1 MNCPHCNAEN
11 DNDNVFCVNCGKS
24 IAPAKNLAA
33 TTLPSPTE
41 YYPSGQ
47 LNQPENSPESVQTV
61 LKPNAPNYPATPDY
75 STRQDFN
82 SSVPF
87 QTSPAEERGK
97 SGKFLWLGL
106 GLIFLLIGGAVGGYF
121 LLKNQPTT
129 PANAEILPDHLG
141 LFIKNSDKNNLTEIG
156 KQDYANAVQAKD
168 DLLKNDA
175 LPVAEDKP
183 NLFLYADGKEVPLGD
198 LKLVQLDTIKDD
210 GSLKQINFQAAPVD
224 GKPEIKRLRVPD
236 GLANGKYAFA
246 LFNGFLDE
254 GKHKFWAF
262 QVKNAAKSDNGDL
275 AKAFSL
281 SMKPKTN
288 PTNPNANTNSAP
300 NPNPAPTPK
309 PAPSAPAGAQVAYCK
324 SNNVIMRNSPN
335 LDAKKINALKRG
347 QKIYIINYSDNYD
360 SWNGMEGN
368 WAYVQTESG
377 SRGWV
382 FSPLIGGE

>member
-1 MNCPHCNAEN
+1 MNCPHCRAEN
-11 DNDNVFCVNCGKS
+11 DNDNVFCVSCGKT

-41 YYPSGQ
+41 YYSSGQ
-47 LNQPENSPESVQTV
+47 INPPENSPESVRTV
-61 LKPNAPNYPATPDY
+61 LKPPSPNY

-82 SSVPF
+82 QSVPF
-87 QTSPAEERGK
+87 QTPPVAERN

-106 GLIFLLIGGAVGGYF
+106 ALVFLLIGGAIGGYF
-121 LLKNQPTT
+121 LLKDRNNPTPT
-129 PANAEILPDHLG
+129 AELLPDHFG
-141 LFIKNSDKNNLTEIG
+141 MFVKNPDKSNLTEIG
-156 KQDYANAVQAKD
+156 KQDFSNAVQARD

-183 NLFLYADGKEVPLGD
+183 NLFLYADTKEVPLGD
-198 LKLVQLDTIKDD
+198 LKLILIDSIKDD
-210 GSLKQINFQAAPVD
+210 GSLKQLNFQAAPVD
-224 GKPEIKRLRVPD
+224 GKPEIKRLRVPE

-246 LFNGFLDE
+246 LFDGFLDE

-262 QVKNAAKSDNGDL
+262 QVKNAQKSDNGEL
-275 AKAFSL
+275 AKAFTL

-288 PTNPNANTNSAP
+288 ALPANANTATNS
-300 NPNPAPTPK
+300 NPAPTPK

-324 SNNVIMRNSPN
+324 SNNIVMRNSPN
-335 LDAKKINALKRG
+335 LNAKKINALKRG
-347 QKIYIINYSDNYD
+347 QKIYIIEYSDNYD
-360 SWNGMEGN
+360 YWNGMEGN
-368 WAYVQTESG
+368 WAYVQTENG